1 MKLKVS
7 FLLIPV
13 ALLTATSIQA
23 ADFVNSIGME
33 FKTLPAGSFYMG
45 SCKFTSSDEEANK
58 KRQFMGLPPLVS
70 PTCTPAE
77 GSDNDA
83 DDDETPKHLVKIS
96 KKFQIGVHEVTLGQ
110 YKKFIAA
117 AGRSDLLSD
126 SFIKHNNQGDDAPVV
141 MVSWDDAQA
150 FIRWLNQKENTKR
163 YRLPTEAQW
172 EYAARAGST
181 FAYHFSG
188 MADDYAWYRDN
199 SNDSQHPVRQKKPN
213 AFGLYDMAGN
223 AMEWVQDYYDGN
235 YYRNN
240 PPDTDPQGP
249 SFGKEHVLRGGSW
262 SSRAKYLRSAD
273 RAEDDPDDRDN
284 TYGFRVVRM

>member
-1 MKLKVS
+1 MKLKIS
-7 FLLIPV
+7 CSLFFV
-13 ALLTATSIQA
+13 ALFATPPLQA

-45 SCKFTSSDEEANK
+45 SCKFTSADEEANK
-58 KRQFMGLPPLVS
+58 KREFMGLPTAVNPA
-70 PTCTPAE
+70 CTPAD

-83 DDDETPKHLVKIS
+83 DDDETPKHLVKMT
-96 KKFQIGVHEVTLGQ
+96 KKFQIGVHEVTLSQ
-110 YKKFIAA
+110 FKKFIADA
-117 AGRSDLLSD
+117 RRSDLLND
-126 SFIKHNNQGDDAPVV
+126 SFIKHNNQGDNAPVV

-150 FIRWLNQKENTKR
+150 FIRWLNQKEGSKR

-172 EYAARAGST
+172 EYAARAGANT
-181 FAYHFSG
+181 VYHFSG

-199 SNDSQHPVRQKKPN
+199 SNDSQHPVGLKKPN

-223 AMEWVQDYYDGN
+223 AMEWVQDYYDEN

-240 PPDTDPQGP
+240 PPLNDPQGP

-262 SSRAKYLRSAD
+262 NSKPKYLRSAD
-273 RAEDDPDDRDN
+273 RYNDDADDRDN
-284 TYGFRVVRM
+284 VYGFRLVRI